1 MLKRFLAIAATLA
14 AANVASAQLA
24 SMNRVLVTDQANG
37 YAAID
42 FQIVMGSATDSWL
55 AAQFF
60 NSTAQNGASF
70 RLVQEEPNSPTVP
83 FTIPDRDGGTVDADE
98 AFSSFL
104 SKPVANQT
112 AVKRFQTST
121 NAPESVLAGTYTA
134 ALIDQ
139 IGHLDFPPDAI
150 NDGGYLARIAI
161 NVPNGID
168 FADLYVA
175 AAAAPGDTVLAS
187 GTFDWGTLSSQAG
200 GASDPNPSPRESTP
214 WVIAAVPEPTSLAL
228 LALGALAGLRR
239 R

>member
-24 SMNRVLVTDQANG
+24 SMNRALVTDQANG
-37 YAAID
+37 WAAID

-60 NSTAQNGASF
+60 NVTAQNGASF
-70 RLVQEEPNSPTVP
+70 RLVEDPDPNTTVTAWTVP
-83 FTIPDRDGGTVDADE
+83 DRAGDGASAAEQFT
-98 AFSSFL
+98 SFL
-104 SKPVANQT
+104 NKPVANQT
-112 AVKRFQTST
+112 AVKRFQAA
-121 NAPESVLAGTYTA
+121 NAPESDLSGTYTA

-139 IGHLDFPPDAI
+139 IGHLDFPPDII

-161 NVPNGID
+161 NVPVGID

-175 AAAAPGDTVLAS
+175 ASAAPGDTVLAS
-187 GTFDWGTLSSQAG
+187 GSFDWGTLSSQAG

-214 WVIAAVPEPTSLAL
+214 FVIAAVPEPTSLAL